1 MGDLVSLK
9 LHNKRRQRE
18 DKEMAA
24 AENRAKFGQS
34 KNDRELTKAERV
46 QSVKLLDS
54 HKRDG

>member
-1 MGDLVSLK
+1 MGELVSLK
-9 LHNKRRQRE
+9 PHKKRRQRE

-34 KNDRELTKAERV
+34 KNDRELTKAKRA